1 MIRFSFSSFY
11 MSMIF
16 SNIVILFLYIV
27 FKNQKLMI
35 KLGLPILSGAVLA
48 AMLRMVLPIEFLFL
62 SHNIYF
68 PKAISKVISDIVHP
82 YFGDHFSFWSFV
94 KIVWI
99 VGIILFIIRYLKTE
113 YDFHKDIGHYSK
125 KIPESAPAYQIFKHI
140 QEEFPKTKCIE
151 LRTFPFAQS
160 PFIYGMHKPYIL
172 LPEEL
177 ELDDKQLYYIL
188 RHEISHYLHHDFLL
202 KLGVEFLC
210 IAYWWNPLCRF
221 LKNKADMILE
231 MRIDQTISKDSDQR
245 LEYFECLLFVA
256 NHISEPSKLK
266 SSRIISFCDK
276 SSITLK
282 QRFEMLMDTKTQP
295 FSNAKKYI
303 FFLLLIFSFILSYV
317 FIFEASYIGPKNIPN
332 NDIPSKNNS
341 YFIEKAD
348 DLYDL
353 YINGKYIIT
362 EYSLKYYP
370 DDIPVYRE
378 EVKTNETY

>member
-1 MIRFSFSSFY
+1 
-11 MSMIF
+11 
-16 SNIVILFLYIV
+16 
-27 FKNQKLMI
+27 
-35 KLGLPILSGAVLA
+35 
-48 AMLRMVLPIEFLFL
+48 
-62 SHNIYF
+62 
-68 PKAISKVISDIVHP
+68 VISDIAHP

-99 VGIILFIIRYLKTE
+99 VGIILFIIRYLKIE
-113 YDFHKDIGHYSK
+113 YDCHKDIEHYSK
-125 KIPESAPAYQIFKHI
+125 KIPESALAYKIFKHI

-151 LRTFPFAQS
+151 LITFPFAQS
-160 PFIYGMHKPYIL
+160 PFIYGMYNPYIL

-188 RHEISHYLHHDFLL
+188 RHEISHYLHHYFLL

-295 FSNAKKYI
+295 FSNTKKYI
-303 FFLLLIFSFILSYV
+303 FLLFLALSFILSYV
-317 FIFEASYIGPKNIPN
+317 FIFEASYIDPSNNSFDNILTTG
-332 NDIPSKNNS
+332 NS
-341 YFIEKAD
+341 YFIEKED
-348 DLYDL
+348 GRYDL
-353 YINGKYIIT
+353 YIDRKYVIT
-362 EYSLKYYP
+362 EDSIEYYSE
-370 DDIPVYRE
+370 DIPIYRE
-378 EVKTNETY
+378 EVKPHETH

>member
-1 MIRFSFSSFY
+1 
-11 MSMIF
+11 
-16 SNIVILFLYIV
+16 
-27 FKNQKLMI
+27 
-35 KLGLPILSGAVLA
+35 
-48 AMLRMVLPIEFLFL
+48 
-62 SHNIYF
+62 
-68 PKAISKVISDIVHP
+68 
-82 YFGDHFSFWSFV
+82 
-94 KIVWI
+94 
-99 VGIILFIIRYLKTE
+99 
-113 YDFHKDIGHYSK
+113 
-125 KIPESAPAYQIFKHI
+125 
-140 QEEFPKTKCIE
+140 
-151 LRTFPFAQS
+151 
-160 PFIYGMHKPYIL
+160 
-172 LPEEL
+172 
-177 ELDDKQLYYIL
+177 
-188 RHEISHYLHHDFLL
+188 
-202 KLGVEFLC
+202 
-210 IAYWWNPLCRF
+210 
-221 LKNKADMILE
+221 MILE